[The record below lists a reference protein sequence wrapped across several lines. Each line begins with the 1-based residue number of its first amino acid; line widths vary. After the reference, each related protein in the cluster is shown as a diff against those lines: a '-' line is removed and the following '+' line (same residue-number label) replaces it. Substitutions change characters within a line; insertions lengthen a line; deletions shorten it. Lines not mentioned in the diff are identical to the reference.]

1 MVLEVTHSN
10 WCAGVESM
18 AINVAVQH
26 FTPYKYLIYLALIT
40 ISHHIFLAFLGF
52 FSLALY

>member
-1 MVLEVTHSN
+1 
-10 WCAGVESM
+10 M
-18 AINVAVQH
+18 AINVAVQR
-26 FTPYKYLIYLALIT
+26 FTPYKYLIHLALIT